1 MAIQTLTS
9 AGAVDAL
16 KAPVVVIDDFLPREV
31 AQGMRADIETHF
43 SNPGQ
48 HRPESHQVWNYWFVP
63 GLYTYMRTQPEK
75 VIRRDLVGQFHGA
88 LRRWSSDVLGLAMV
102 THPYLS
108 LYVDG
113 CSQGLHN
120 DSTNGRFAY
129 VYSLTAQERRTNGG
143 ETIVLHEGDPFRRNL
158 RRGNAGRGLYDL
170 IEPRFN
176 RLVVFDDRLVHGVE
190 RVSGSM
196 DPVQGRFVMHGH
208 IEEAGPIVAGALS
221 REAVDDGL
229 RRALARFGA
238 GGLGLTQRY
247 HGLMTIRFAVSP
259 LGDVT
264 NLQVAVDRVFN
275 ERESDAEW
283 PQIRG
288 KLLEALQ
295 GTAFQPA
302 SGETSVTAPLT
313 FGGPMRAPA

>member
-31 AQGMRADIETHF
+31 AHGMRADIEAHF
-43 SNPGQ
+43 ANPGQ

-75 VIRRDLVGQFHGA
+75 VIRRELVGQFHGA

-176 RLVVFDDRLVHGVE
+176 RLVVFDDRLVHGVQ

-196 DPVQGRFVMHGH
+196 DPIEGRFVMHGH
-208 IEEAGPIVAGALS
+208 IEEAGPIVAGALPH
-221 REAVDDGL
+221 EAVAEGI
-229 RRALARFGA
+229 RRALARFTGA
-238 GGLGLTQRY
+238 LLGVPLRY
-247 HGLMTIRFAVSP
+247 HGLLTIRFAVSP
-259 LGDVT
+259 LGDVV

-295 GTAFQPA
+295 GTAFPPA
-302 SGETSVTAPLT
+302 SGETFVTAPLT
-313 FGGPMRAPA
+313 FGGPMREPA

>member
-16 KAPVVVIDDFLPREV
+16 RAPVIVIDDFLPDAV
-31 AQGMRADIETHF
+31 AQAMRADIEAHF
-43 SNPGQ
+43 ANPGQ
-48 HRPESHQVWNYWFVP
+48 HKPESHQVWNYWFVP

-75 VIRRDLVGQFHGA
+75 VIRKDLVGQLTGA
-88 LRRWSSDVLGLAMV
+88 LRRWSSDVLGLDTV

-108 LYVDG
+108 LYIDG

-120 DSTNGRFAY
+120 DSRNGRFAY
-129 VYSLTAQERRTNGG
+129 VYSLTAPERRTNGG
-143 ETIVLHEGDPFRRNL
+143 QTIVLHEGDPFRRNL
-158 RRGNAGRGLYDL
+158 RRANAGRGFYDL

-196 DPVQGRFVMHGH
+196 DPVEGRFVMHGH
-208 IEEAGPIVAGALS
+208 IEEAGPIVAGALP
-221 REAVDDGL
+221 RETVADGI
-229 RRALARFGA
+229 RRALARFSGSQ
-238 GGLGLTQRY
+238 LGVMQRY
-247 HGLMTIRFAVSP
+247 HGLMTVRFTVSP
-259 LGDVT
+259 LGDVA
-264 NLQVAVDRVFN
+264 NLQVVVDGVFDV
-275 ERESDAEW
+275 RESDPEW
-283 PQIRG
+283 PQVRG

-295 GTAFQPA
+295 ATAFQAA

-313 FGGPMRAPA
+313 FGGPMRDPA